1 MKYAK
6 LMREVF
12 RANARTEAYLET
24 SAYWQHCFAEMT
36 FLYLRPLARHWG
48 LPMEAVKD
56 EVFNTHNGDVRW
68 TLLFTQ
74 TITSTWG
81 VEEATLLSGYLETRA
96 WREGSVGRRYL
107 NALAQSSFGRLEVVR
122 SRPGVA
128 YSVRAYGSNDDPIS
142 IPHRF
147 SGDSPPVGACLA
159 GRVIS
164 MQGRHQMSTVSM
176 TLNQRLAGQLHA
188 ASIEL
193 RVIVKT
199 LLDKWQIHEYTVC
212 DSATDYRRPDCQFSL
227 DKLMLGEVQLRHA
240 IMVFCAWTAARL
252 YRETELQH
260 LLDHCASTEPIRYNY
275 ECAENAQ
282 SVKQK
287 LDDHPHLRRSADDS
301 WSLCLGGSMLS
312 APGLADIRLSGSR
325 LTLETP
331 FVEAARQGAVLIQTA
346 LADQLVEAG
355 ADVVC

>member
-122 SRPGVA
+122 SRSGVA

-193 RVIVKT
+193 QVIVKT
-199 LLDKWQIHEYTVC
+199 LLDKCRFTNTRYATLLLTIAGQIA
-212 DSATDYRRPDCQFSL
+212 SSPW
-227 DKLMLGEVQLRHA
+227 KN
-240 IMVFCAWTAARL
+240 CAW
-252 YRETELQH
+252 
-260 LLDHCASTEPIRYNY
+260 
-275 ECAENAQ
+275 
-282 SVKQK
+282 
-287 LDDHPHLRRSADDS
+287 RSAAASCNHGFLRMDS
-301 WSLCLGGSMLS
+301 S
-312 APGLADIRLSGSR
+312 
-325 LTLETP
+325 
-331 FVEAARQGAVLIQTA
+331 TA
-346 LADQLVEAG
+346 LPQIRVTTPARSLRFD
-355 ADVVC
+355 